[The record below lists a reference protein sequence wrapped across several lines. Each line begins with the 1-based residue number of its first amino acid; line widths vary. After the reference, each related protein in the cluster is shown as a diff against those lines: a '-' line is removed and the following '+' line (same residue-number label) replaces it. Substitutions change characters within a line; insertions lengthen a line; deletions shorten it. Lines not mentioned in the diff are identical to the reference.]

1 MPDLPR
7 PPAGARPTL
16 PIPPGLAQFA
26 GALSGPTIALGG
38 PSLPLDV
45 QSQLQSV
52 LADTS
57 RSEIGPSSA
66 EDAAKDFAGILFGY
80 MFSEMRPKAG
90 EEGGLLGGGDSEL
103 FMDFFDRAMGRHFV
117 DGAGGPLVEALVK
130 QLTKGGQDQTD
141 SDQAGRTDT

>member
-1 MPDLPR
+1 LP
-7 PPAGARPTL
+7 L
-16 PIPPGLAQFA
+16 PPGFAEFA
-26 GALSGPTIALGG
+26 GALGG
-38 PSLPLDV
+38 LSASPEGFLRPSAAVPSAFLDV

-80 MFSEMRPKAG
+80 MFSEMRPKADDD
-90 EEGGLLGGGDSEL
+90 EGGLLGGGDSEL
-103 FMDFFDRAMGRHFV
+103 FMDFFDRAMGKHFV

-130 QLTKGGQDQTD
+130 QLTKGGQYQTD